1 MASDGHRLDIEVVL
15 VCDAVSDEDDE
26 SFVHSPDGDRPTE
39 GSLELI
45 RSGLERAAARVVHY
59 RTLREFMDNIGKHRD
74 AVVFPYWFG
83 SVSRNR
89 HSLLPAICEAYDVC
103 YVGADAYT
111 KNVCNDKMLSKSISE
126 AAGFRTSSGF
136 TLTCADDLR
145 RLADCEYPRVVKPN
159 WQGSSLG
166 IDDDNLVRSPQG
178 AQAIVERTARHFGWP
193 VLCEEF
199 IPGRE
204 ISVCVMG
211 DHDGPPIIRAM
222 SWIMNGDRAFLDDRL
237 FSYSLKYIADIQ
249 FESFLMDGIIEELR
263 GRCERLFN
271 MLDKVEIM
279 RIDGRMA
286 SSGFV
291 VIELSPDLDLRPDG
305 EAATV
310 FAPRG
315 DYRGFLATL
324 LTNSLKRAG
333 RQAPVRH
340 EG

>member
-1 MASDGHRLDIEVVL
+1 MASDGYRLNIEAVL

-26 SFVHSPDGDRPTE
+26 AYAHSPDGDRPTE
-39 GSLELI
+39 ESLSLI
-45 RSGLERAAARVVHY
+45 RSGLERAVAGVVHY
-59 RTLREFMDNIGKHRD
+59 RTLREFMRNIGKHED

-89 HSLLPAICEAYDVC
+89 HSLVPAICEAYGLC

-126 AAGFRTSSGF
+126 AAGFLTSPGF
-136 TLTCADDLR
+136 TMTCEDDLR
-145 RLADCEYPRVVKPN
+145 RLAGCEYPRVVKPN

-166 IDDDNLVRSPQG
+166 IDDDNLVRSPQ
-178 AQAIVERTARHFGWP
+178 AARAIVERTARNFGWP

-199 IPGRE
+199 IAGRE
-204 ISVCVMG
+204 MSVCVMG
-211 DHDGPPIIRAM
+211 DHDRPPIIRAM
-222 SWIMNGDRAFLDDRL
+222 SWIMNDDAAFLDKRL
-237 FSYSLKYIADIQ
+237 FSYSLKYVAGIR
-249 FESFLMDGIIEELR
+249 FEPLMMEGAVEALR
-263 GRCERLFN
+263 DRCERLFD

-279 RIDGRMA
+279 RIDGRMTPR
-286 SSGFV
+286 GFV

-305 EAATV
+305 EAAAV
-310 FAPRG
+310 FAPEG
-315 DYRGFLATL
+315 DYQGFLKTL

-333 RQAPVRH
+333 RQAPMGH